1 MASFVHGAGQL
12 QQGPGSQS
20 LRPDTAPGR
29 GVLQATDPMWKALA
43 VVALL
48 VVSGIA
54 PAAEPLRV
62 GFSSLGKARIGLD
75 EQALAKALGTRLV
88 HAQPAAEEAGC
99 FYASAATLPHD
110 VGLMILD
117 GQLARIDVFEPGL
130 RTVSGAEIGMTE
142 QALKQLYGARLVQS
156 PHTYAEPEGHYLTL
170 MSPDGRHG
178 IRFETDGNVVTG
190 YYAGTAR
197 AIQYI
202 EGCQ

>member
-1 MASFVHGAGQL
+1 MA
-12 QQGPGSQS
+12 
-20 LRPDTAPGR
+20 
-29 GVLQATDPMWKALA
+29 QAANLIWKTRFAII
-43 VVALL
+43 LL
-48 VVSGIA
+48 VASGIA